1 MTLGELLQKAREDAG
16 FSVDELSHIVNL
28 RPGLI
33 RAMESNDFLLC
44 GGDTYARGHIRNIS
58 QITGSNSQ
66 ELLAIYDAEHSVE
79 SRSIHSQLVDNNAAA
94 MRKEN
99 RKISWKVL
107 VSVSLSVVVLIGVA
121 QFAISAIDSE
131 PIATSMVVEEVEPS
145 QTPTPYASPT
155 SSLTPSSLTPSSLTP
170 SSLTPSSSTP
180 SSSTPSSSPVASAAP
195 INGQLTLL
203 IAATRGNSNIDV
215 VIAGASVF
223 KGPLFQGESKSFT
236 GQDSIS
242 IYLGNAGDLDLTLN
256 GEKLASLGERNQEIR
271 KTFRAK

>member
-33 RAMESNDFLLC
+33 RAMESNDFLPC

-66 ELLAIYDAEHSVE
+66 ELLAIYDAEHSAE

-145 QTPTPYASPT
+145 QTPTPNASPT
-155 SSLTPSSLTPSSLTP
+155 SSL
-170 SSLTPSSSTP
+170 
-180 SSSTPSSSPVASAAP
+180 TPSSSPVASAAP

-223 KGPLFQGESKSFT
+223 KGPLFQGESKSFN